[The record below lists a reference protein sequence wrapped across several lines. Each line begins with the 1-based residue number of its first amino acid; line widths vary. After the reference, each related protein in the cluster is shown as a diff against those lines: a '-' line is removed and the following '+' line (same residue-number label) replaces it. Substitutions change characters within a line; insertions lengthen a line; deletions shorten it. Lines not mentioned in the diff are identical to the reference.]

1 MIKVAMLLA
10 SLFQLL
16 FNSGVIQ
23 CATCTVYV
31 WQSGSAKI
39 AENYVVMLHV
49 LDSVQTLK

>member
-23 CATCTVYV
+23 CATCSVCLAE
-31 WQSGSAKI
+31 WQCK
-39 AENYVVMLHV
+39 
-49 LDSVQTLK
+49 DSRKLCSNVACT